1 MRKSIYILLLL
12 LLSIGIKG
20 QGLVGYEYWFDS
32 DYQNKVSVT
41 DSQKEIQLSP
51 DASLLQKGIHYFNFR
66 VQDSRGKWSSILTR
80 YFYRTSSDNIADN
93 ALVSYEYWMDG
104 NYAERKVTANTGGI
118 INVDIDASKLPHGIH
133 YFNFRAKDKM
143 GNYSALITQYFYR
156 MSSDNI
162 ADNALV
168 SYEYWLDSNYSE
180 KEEVP
185 NADGII
191 SLDVDASKLR
201 KGMHY
206 FNFRAKDK
214 MGNYS
219 SLVTQYFMKPLV
231 GVSDNK
237 ICQYRYWFNDNGETL
252 QKVDIT
258 PVNPLELSNA
268 LIEVP
273 NLIPAEIPD
282 DIQMATGSSATK
294 KAFLLP
300 LKMQIKLQFKDLADQ
315 WSVVQTDSF
324 EHNSQV
330 ELEIR
335 ALTVNK
341 AQTLKKPASKELVG
355 FSIDVTKEDSLY
367 WQADQPCML
376 DFFSP
381 SGEKLCRFSTS
392 ESLKGKKIETKQ
404 KGIYYVLLH
413 STIHDETYNKDKLTI
428 IGIGNNVSDTIE
440 VNPAGTL
447 PELVSDPEV
456 IVNLTLTGYLNGT
469 DIRFIRSLPRLAKL
483 DISGAHIVEGG
494 DTYYENY
501 RTADEVTGDYM
512 FSDLPKLT
520 RLVLSNTTITLGKKA
535 LYGCTGL
542 TELSIPHSITTFGEK
557 AIGGTQGN
565 LLLIHWNTPAAIASA
580 TFDTPEEM
588 GNCLIYALQKTECTY
603 EGNVI
608 INGLADKIRLTDAK
622 GFRCP
627 TAFKAKDIS
636 YTRTFSMTSGNK
648 EAAAG
653 WESIVLP
660 FDVQTFS
667 HAEKGEL
674 APFNSGKERTHPFW
688 LAELST
694 EEGFRHVT
702 ELKANI
708 PYIISM
714 PNSDAYEEEFNICG
728 NVTFHAENDNGVEVR
743 STYSSAIVRSEGP
756 QFTLVPAYETVWQ
769 HDSVYVIN
777 RTISNGNLPGGAFV
791 RNLRNA
797 NPFEAYAVSKDSPNQ
812 APAYY
817 SIGTNG
823 SLTGL
828 ESLLRRTEES
838 LKVYSIGRTLYIETN
853 RAITLPIYDRE
864 GRTVR
869 IIKAP
874 EGRTEITDLLD
885 GIYFSG
891 GRKVMIGR

>member
-1 MRKSIYILLLL
+1 MKKK
-12 LLSIGIKG
+12 LSIIISLCFVYVALHG
-20 QGLVGYEYWFDS
+20 QVLSGYEYWFDNN
-32 DYQNKVSVT
+32 YNKRVFVEQTGNLISLDLDVSNLQEGMHLFNFHAKDTSGVWGIPCSKNFFNLGTKSPKYEYWFDNNYENRKQGTVPENGFLALDIET
-41 DSQKEIQLSP
+41 DALSR
-51 DASLLQKGIHYFNFR
+51 GIHYFCFVTKYGDN
-66 VQDSRGKWSSILTR
+66 SIGQ
-80 YFYRTSSDNIADN
+80 
-93 ALVSYEYWMDG
+93 SY
-104 NYAERKVTANTGGI
+104 
-118 INVDIDASKLPHGIH
+118 
-133 YFNFRAKDKM
+133 
-143 GNYSALITQYFYR
+143 TQYFLKLDQSEEKDKISQYCYWF
-156 MSSDNI
+156 DN
-162 ADNALV
+162 
-168 SYEYWLDSNYSE
+168 
-180 KEEVP
+180 EVP
-185 NADGII
+185 DTINID
-191 SLDVDASKLR
+191 
-201 KGMHY
+201 
-206 FNFRAKDK
+206 
-214 MGNYS
+214 
-219 SLVTQYFMKPLV
+219 
-231 GVSDNK
+231 
-237 ICQYRYWFNDNGETL
+237 
-252 QKVDIT
+252 
-258 PVNPLELSNA
+258 PVNPLEWTDKW
-268 LIEVP
+268 IDVP
-273 NLIPAEIPD
+273 RFPLPENLPD
-282 DIQMATGSSATK
+282 DIKLTRYYPEDSIKPKETNNVWLKLSLKQEHTFHLCFKTNTGIWTKDEPNQFSDESSRVFCAEPLAVNGVNQITK
-294 KAFLLP
+294 
-300 LKMQIKLQFKDLADQ
+300 
-315 WSVVQTDSF
+315 QTDTQMQAHYIDAT
-324 EHNSQV
+324 E
-330 ELEIR
+330 E
-335 ALTVNK
+335 
-341 AQTLKKPASKELVG
+341 TLCFRS
-355 FSIDVTKEDSLY
+355 
-367 WQADQPCML
+367 DQPCRLAVFSEEGIRLSVLEPEML
-376 DFFSP
+376 LAGVRIRVP
-381 SGEKLCRFSTS
+381 QIGR
-392 ESLKGKKIETKQ
+392 
-404 KGIYYVLLH
+404 YYILL
-413 STIHDETYNKDKLTI
+413 DK
-428 IGIGNNVSDTIE
+428 V
-440 VNPAGTL
+440 VNDDS
-447 PELVSDPEV
+447 SDPKKQVKLVCVTDPLPDV
-456 IVNLTLTGYLNGT
+456 INVPEAGNLPDLLSFTEHEEIKWLVLSGKLNGT
-469 DIRFIRSLPRLAKL
+469 DILLIRSLPNLAKL
-483 DISGAHIVEGG
+483 DISNAHIVEGG
-494 DTYYENY
+494 DIYYENSRINEMTGEIIYNDY

-565 LLLIHWNTPAAIASA
+565 LLLIHWNTPAAIASS

-588 GNCLIYALQKTECTY
+588 GNCLIYALQETECTY
-603 EGNVI
+603 DGNVI

-653 WESIVLP
+653 WESIALP

-674 APFNSGKERTHPFW
+674 APFNSGKKGTHPFW

-714 PNSDAYEEEFNICG
+714 PNSDAYEEEFNIYG

-828 ESLLRRTEES
+828 ESLLRRAEES

-869 IIKAP
+869 IIKAS

-891 GRKVMIGR
+891 GKKVMIGK